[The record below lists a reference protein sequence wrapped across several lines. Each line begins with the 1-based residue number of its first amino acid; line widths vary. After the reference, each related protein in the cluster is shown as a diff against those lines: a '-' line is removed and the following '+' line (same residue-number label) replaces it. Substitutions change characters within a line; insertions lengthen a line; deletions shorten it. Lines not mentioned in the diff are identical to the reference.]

1 MDPCVIYASIMI
13 KRRKRRRW
21 SVHPLNAVRHL
32 RGAFYT
38 LYEDLRNYEEKFLNY
53 EYFRMSISSFDELCL
68 KFEIP
73 LLQDNNLFKV

>member
-13 KRRKRRRW
+13 KSRKRRRW

-38 LYEDLRNYEEKFLNY
+38 VYEDLRNHEEKFLN
-53 EYFRMSISSFDELCL
+53 YFRMSISSFDELCL
-68 KFEIP
+68 KVRNT
-73 LLQDNNLFKV
+73 QDNR